1 MSTRTGS
8 PASAAAMNNVEDR
21 MDEEPDGCCEEGTCW
36 ETTHEQKGDERY
48 HPLQFTLQLRPK
60 QIVTDFETKPE
71 DIDEKA
77 TSERHARERSEAT
90 ELTQSSSTA
99 TTTETNDIC
108 SYTEQKAEAYREIEN
123 CLGMPE
129 EMKKNVLEM
138 LEQEDWDGIS
148 AFLEQRARWR
158 RKADATVQRWKDN
171 HLARIRKHDA
181 KRRRRE
187 RKKMRERKR
196 MRRERRQARK
206 RLEMILGS
214 E

>member
-1 MSTRTGS
+1 MPTRPGS
-8 PASAAAMNNVEDR
+8 LVSETTMHNVEDR

-60 QIVTDFETKPE
+60 QIVTDFDTKPE

-77 TSERHARERSEAT
+77 TSEQDAKERSETT

-138 LEQEDWDGIS
+138 LEQEDWEGIS

-158 RKADATVQRWKDN
+158 RKADATVQRWRDIY
-171 HLARIRKHDA
+171 LARIQTQNA

-187 RKKMRERKR
+187 RKRR
-196 MRRERRQARK
+196 RRERRERRRARK
-206 RLEMILGS
+206 RLEMILGP